1 MDRFIE
7 WDRILW
13 NDLPYAFLL
22 EVVFRSAV
30 MFVLLL
36 ITLKIAGKRGVK
48 QLSVFEVVIII
59 SLGSAAGDPMF
70 YEDVGIVPAL
80 TVFVTII
87 VMYRLV
93 TWLSAKSPWFESL
106 VEGKTKCLIQ
116 DGRFALSEF
125 KKEGLAQDEF
135 FSQLRLKGI
144 EHLGQIKAAYMES
157 NGEISIFFFND
168 SEVRYGLPLLP
179 ERFNA
184 RSKMIVMKGIH
195 ACTFCGNLVDLEPGA
210 GDKEREFVE
219 PSPIRLECAVCNHDE
234 WVGAINTLRVS

>member
-1 MDRFIE
+1 MDKLIE

-13 NDLPYAFLL
+13 NELPYAFLL

-70 YEDVGIVPAL
+70 YEDVGILPAL

-87 VMYRLV
+87 LMYRLV

-125 KKEGLAQDEF
+125 EKGGLAQDEF

-157 NGEISIFFFND
+157 NGEISTFFFKDN
-168 SEVRYGLPLLP
+168 EVRYGLPLLP

-184 RSKMIVMKGIH
+184 RSKLISTKGIH
-195 ACTFCGNLVDLEPGA
+195 ACTFCGNLMDVAPGA
-210 GDKEREFVE
+210 GDDETEGAE
-219 PSPIRLECAVCNHDE
+219 ASPVSIKCTVCNKDE
-234 WVGAINTLRVS
+234 WVAAINTLRVS